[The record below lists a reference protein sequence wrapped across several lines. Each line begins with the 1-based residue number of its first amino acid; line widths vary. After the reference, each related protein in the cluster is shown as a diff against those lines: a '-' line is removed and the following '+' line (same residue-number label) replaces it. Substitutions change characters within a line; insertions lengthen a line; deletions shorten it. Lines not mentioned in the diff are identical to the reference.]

1 MAWTREIAVQMVK
14 RVRFEI
20 FFVGTIAWGVGEGRP
35 NREDGTSLG
44 CWVVEMRSP
53 PERGR
58 EKNIPGSFL
67 KRFRGRNMNGVFS
80 MMAVNGMYQQ
90 IFRDDK

>member
-58 EKNIPGSFL
+58 EKEHSRQFFKKIQRQKHEWCFQYD
-67 KRFRGRNMNGVFS
+67 GREWHVPTNL
-80 MMAVNGMYQQ
+80 Q
-90 IFRDDK
+90 R